1 METYKVSWRGSD
13 LDRTLRQIEIL
24 SDIRTLFHK
33 KEEHMKGNDELFLR
47 ETGVSG
53 MSLSELHVIQC
64 IGTKGLMNVTAITEE
79 MGMTKGAISK
89 ICTKLFNK
97 QFVEKMKM
105 LDNQK
110 EIFFRL
116 TDSGNEIYMAHEKL
130 HQQAEEKWLLLL
142 DQYTEEELSFIQ
154 RFVKDVGAHLE
165 K

>member
-1 METYKVSWRGSD
+1 METYEVSWRGFD
-13 LDRTLRQIEIL
+13 LDRTVRQIEIL
-24 SDIRTLFHK
+24 LDIRTLFHK
-33 KEEHMKGNDELFLR
+33 QEEHMKGNDERFLR

-64 IGTKGLMNVTAITEE
+64 IGKKGLMNVTAITEE

-116 TDSGNEIYMAHEKL
+116 TDNGNGIYMAHEKL

-142 DQYTEEELSFIQ
+142 NQYTEEELSLIQ

>member
-24 SDIRTLFHK
+24 SDIRTLIHK
-33 KEEHMKGNDELFLR
+33 KEEHMKEKNERFLR
-47 ETGVSG
+47 DTSVSG
-53 MSLSELHVIQC
+53 MSLSELHVIEC
-64 IGTKGLMNVTAITEE
+64 IGAKGLMNVTAITEE

-89 ICTKLFNK
+89 ICTKLFHK

-116 TDSGNEIYMAHEKL
+116 TDKGNEIYIAHETL
-130 HQQAEEKWLLLL
+130 HQQAEEKWLVLLN
-142 DQYTEEELSFIQ
+142 QYTEEELSLIQ
-154 RFVKDVGAHLE
+154 RFIKDVGAHLE

>member
-1 METYKVSWRGSD
+1 M
-13 LDRTLRQIEIL
+13 DRTVRQIEIL

-33 KEEHMKGNDELFLR
+33 QEEHMKGNDERFLR

-64 IGTKGLMNVTAITEE
+64 IGKKGLMNVTAITEE

-97 QFVEKMKM
+97 QFVEKMRM

-116 TDSGNEIYMAHEKL
+116 TDNGNEIYMAHEKL

-142 DQYTEEELSFIQ
+142 NQYTEEELSLIQ
-154 RFVKDVGAHLE
+154 RFVKDVGSHLE